1 MQALFAIHSVK
12 SGMANGGHTVNA
24 VWPLDTILFLD
35 FNKAQGV
42 KTVRTDGLDLFY
54 FARQM
59 NASVLYEISCSLS
72 NVLSCSFPDDIR

>member
-1 MQALFAIHSVK
+1 M
-12 SGMANGGHTVNA
+12 NA

-59 NASVLYEISCSLS
+59 NASVVCACGSCDLP
-72 NVLSCSFPDDIR
+72 VTGPDECKADSTRAAKQGVEGRCE